1 MNIILLR
8 GVIAMNIIAEADNR
22 ISIELTKDDMER
34 LGITYEALDYST
46 AETRRIL
53 WTLLDEAGHR
63 LGRKFS
69 LTEKMLIE
77 AVPGGGGGCMLYITV
92 TDRGSECQKGSGS
105 IFTVHE
111 TVCQSDEIDTISAL
125 SRALYGAD
133 CVLRSELY
141 TNGSAYRLLLHG
153 KPHNTEK
160 IRAIAEEYCIICSP
174 VAAAST
180 AEHWKRLASPDAVGI
195 LAALC

>member
-53 WTLLDEAGHR
+53 WTLLDEAGHH

-77 AVPGGGGGCMLYITV
+77 AVPVGGGCVLYITV
-92 TDRGSECQKGSGS
+92 TERGSGCQKGAGS
-105 IFTVHE
+105 VFTVHE
-111 TVCQSDEIDTISAL
+111 TVCQSDEIDTIIAL
-125 SRALYGAD
+125 SRTLYGAD
-133 CVLRSELY
+133 CVMRSELY
-141 TNGSAYRLLLHG
+141 TNGSAYRLLLRG

-160 IRAIAEEYCIICSP
+160 IRAIAEEYCIICSS